1 MIPRCAGCDCAEP
14 APQGTP
20 DFAIVAHGQ
29 PGDPGALQPE
39 IEALAAA
46 VAALLPGHRVLGAT
60 LACPRSL
67 AALKGVGAVYP
78 LFMAGGWFVNAE
90 MPRRLTA
97 ASVSDYKVLSPLGL
111 DPALPRLGGRIAE
124 ATARAAGM
132 DPARTTLV
140 VAGHG
145 SSKSSA
151 SADSTRAFAAALP
164 PGFAR
169 VVTGFIEEP
178 PYLDAIQLDGPA
190 ICLPFFATNGG
201 HTRTDI
207 PEAWKALGSPGPIA
221 PPIGTTP
228 DIPAL
233 IAASLR
239 AA

>member
-1 MIPRCAGCDCAEP
+1 MIARCAGCDCANP
-14 APQGTP
+14 APQGAP

-39 IEALAAA
+39 LEALAAV
-46 VAALLPGHRVLGAT
+46 VAALLPARRVLGAT

-67 AALKGVGAVYP
+67 AALAGVGAVYP
-78 LFMAGGWFVNAE
+78 LFMAGGWFVNSE
-90 MPRRLTA
+90 MPRRLNA
-97 ASVSDYKVLSPLGL
+97 AGVAGYKVLEPLGL
-111 DPALPRLGGRIAE
+111 DPALPRLARRIAE
-124 ATARAAGM
+124 ETARAAGL
-132 DPARTTLV
+132 DPPRTTLV

-145 SSKSSA
+145 SSKSTA

-178 PYLDAIQLDGPA
+178 PFLNTIQLDGPA
-190 ICLPFFATNGG
+190 LCVPFFATNGE
-201 HTRTDI
+201 HTKIDI
-207 PEAWKALGSPGPIA
+207 PEAWTAIGAPGPIA

-233 IAASLR
+233 VAASLR
-239 AA
+239 VA